1 MSFKPSLEGLD
12 SRIVPA
18 VVRGRPMNPY
28 FEEMQAARIAIIQQ
42 QRQQLPPA
50 IQINSTDSPGQLPI
64 KGINQAEKTLEGDT
78 NAEVPSIIP
87 GGKMGPRRTP
97 GTWLNPLTRPEGVVF
112 QRYYY

>member
-18 VVRGRPMNPY
+18 VVRVRPVNPQ
-28 FEEMQAARIAIIQQ
+28 FEEMQAARLVAFRQLQQ
-42 QRQQLPPA
+42 QPA
-50 IQINSTDSPGQLPI
+50 PVVQINSTDSPGQLPI
-64 KGINQAEKTLEGDT
+64 KGVNGAEKTLEGDT
-78 NAEVPSIIP
+78 SAEVPSIIP